1 MKTFPKKK
9 QMIVLFWVAIMILIW
24 FGDEKEMPFIERIA
38 GLCLFAAS
46 SIIISLS
53 FSKTLFK
60 TTIARRKT
68 LPFILK
74 FLAMAL
80 CLDIVYALLYKFL
93 AFLEVK
99 EIFSSYRFISEDGQL
114 LTMIIEDLPGL
125 ISVTLL
131 FCGILLYYEY
141 SELRS
146 TNLKYH
152 LQILHSQI
160 SPHFMFN
167 VLNHIYVLMDK
178 DVNMA
183 STLLLKY
190 SETLRY
196 QLYSGKED
204 FARLDQEII
213 FLNNYI
219 DVEKFRWEDKLDIT
233 CLWEIEDA
241 SKKIAP
247 LILITFIE
255 NAFKHVSRSQS
266 EKGYIQ
272 IALRQDGNVIQFEVE
287 NSKSTLKTKKKD
299 ALGIGLENVK
309 ARLDILYPQ
318 RHKLIVEETNKS
330 YYTHLTIKL

>member
-1 MKTFPKKK
+1 MKTFPKKQ
-9 QMIVLFWVAIMILIW
+9 QMIVLFWIAIMVLIW
-24 FGDEKEMPFIERIA
+24 FGDEKEMPFSERIT
-38 GLCLFAAS
+38 GLCLFAVS
-46 SIIISLS
+46 SIAISFS
-53 FSKTLFK
+53 FSKTLFQ
-60 TTIARRKT
+60 TTVTRRKT
-68 LPFILK
+68 WPFILK
-74 FLAMAL
+74 FLVMAL
-80 CLDIVYALLYKFL
+80 CLDVVYALLYKFL
-93 AFLEVK
+93 AFLELKTV
-99 EIFSSYRFISEDGQL
+99 FASTRFISEDGQL
-114 LTMIIEDLPGL
+114 LIMIIEDLPGL

-141 SELRS
+141 SELRT

-204 FARLDQEII
+204 FTTLEQEVS

-219 DVEKFRWEDKLDIT
+219 EVEKFRWEGKLDIS
-233 CLWEIEDA
+233 CLWELEDGG
-241 SKKIAP
+241 KKIVP
-247 LILITFIE
+247 LILVIFIE
-255 NAFKHVSRSQS
+255 NAFKHVSRSESQ
-266 EKGYIQ
+266 KGYIK
-272 IALRQDGNVIQFEVE
+272 IALKQEGNLLHFEVE
-287 NSKSTLKTKKKD
+287 NSKSNTLRKKK
-299 ALGIGLENVK
+299 ASGIGLRNVK
-309 ARLDILYPQ
+309 ARLDILYPK
-318 RHKLIVEETNKS
+318 RHKLVVEETGTT

>member
-1 MKTFPKKK
+1 MFPKKK
-9 QMIVLFWVAIMILIW
+9 QMIILFWVAIMVLIW
-24 FGDEKEMPFIERIA
+24 FGDEKEMPFIERIT
-38 GLCLFAAS
+38 GLFLFAAS
-46 SIIISLS
+46 SIAISFS
-53 FSKTLFK
+53 FSKTLF
-60 TTIARRKT
+60 TTTVAKRKT

-74 FLAMAL
+74 FLSMAV

-93 AFLEVK
+93 TFLERK
-99 EIFSSYRFISEDGQL
+99 EIFSSFRFISEDSKL
-114 LTMIIEDLPGL
+114 ITTIIEDLPGL
-125 ISVTLL
+125 IAVTLL

-141 SELRS
+141 SELRT

-196 QLYSGKED
+196 QLYNGKED
-204 FARLDQEII
+204 FARLDQEIA

-233 CLWEIEDA
+233 CLWEIEDGG
-241 SKKIAP
+241 KKIAP
-247 LILITFIE
+247 LVLVVFIE
-255 NAFKHVSRSQS
+255 NAFKHVSRSSSQ
-266 EKGYIQ
+266 KGYIQ
-272 IALRQDGNVIQFEVE
+272 IALRQEGDLIHFEVE
-287 NSKSTLKTKKKD
+287 NSKSNINKKKKSI
-299 ALGIGLENVK
+299 GIGLENVK

-318 RHKLIVEETNKS
+318 QHKLLVEETNTT